1 MRIRSALDKQSAEGL
16 LVPPRCLLGDEDDQQ
31 SSDLRAR
38 HRLIRV
44 LSYNIQTGLQTR
56 RYGDY
61 LTISWQHVVPH
72 PARPRNI
79 DRISDLLA
87 DFDLVGL
94 QEVDAGSLRSGF
106 INQTRYLSDR
116 AGFPF
121 WVDQVNRRLGL
132 FAQHSNG
139 LLARFVPRDVQDHR
153 LPGVI
158 PGRGLIHLSFGTG
171 HETLQVFLMHLA
183 LGRRTRALQLSYVA
197 ELLRDCHHAIV
208 MGDLN
213 CPVDSP
219 ELKRFL
225 AVTGLREPIGDL
237 HTYPSWRPQRSLD
250 HILVSETLTVRRA
263 AVVPFPVSDHLPVM
277 MELLLPEQLTLS

>member
-1 MRIRSALDKQSAEGL
+1 MRGRAEFDRQAADGL
-16 LVPPRCLLGDEDDQQ
+16 LVPPRCLLDDGDPE
-31 SSDLRAR
+31 SADLRQQA
-38 HRLIRV
+38 RLIRV

-56 RYGDY
+56 HYADY
-61 LTISWQHVVPH
+61 LTRSWQYMVPH

-79 DRISDLLA
+79 DRISDLLI

-121 WVDQVNRRLGL
+121 WVDQINRRLGV

-139 LLARFVPRDVQDHR
+139 LLARFVPREVQDHR

-158 PGRGLIHLSFGTG
+158 PGRGLIHLSFGMG
-171 HETLQVFLMHLA
+171 AETLQVFLMHLS
-183 LGRRTRALQLSYVA
+183 LGRRTRILQLSYVA
-197 ELLRDCHHAIV
+197 ELLRDCRHAIV

-213 CPVDSP
+213 CPADSP
-219 ELKRFL
+219 ELRRFL
-225 AVTGLREPIGDL
+225 DNTGLREPLGDL
-237 HTYPSWRPQRSLD
+237 RTYPSWRPERSLD
-250 HILVSETLTVRRA
+250 HILVTNTLAVRRA

-277 MELLLPEQLTLS
+277 MELLLPEGLALS